1 MLMEPMTTA
10 TGVFVALEGGE
21 GAGKST
27 QAGRLAAWLRGEGY
41 EVVVTREPGGT
52 DIGASL
58 RSLLL
63 HPDSVVSDRTEALVY
78 AADRAEHVQS
88 LIRPA
93 LARGAVVV
101 TDRYTDSTLAYQ
113 GAGRGLDMGALKWL
127 CAWATQGLR
136 PHLTILLDIDPETG
150 LGRAGEHDRIESEPV
165 QFHARVRDHFLQ
177 LADGDP
183 DRYLVTSAIGDR
195 EETARS
201 VRAAVSPFLGQARR
215 TAE

>member
-1 MLMEPMTTA
+1 MTTA

-27 QAGRLAAWLRGEGY
+27 QARLLAEWLRGEGY
-41 EVVVTREPGGT
+41 EVVLTREPGGT
-52 DIGASL
+52 DIGAGL

-63 HPDSVVSDRTEALVY
+63 HPDAVVADRTEALVY

-113 GAGRGLDMGALKWL
+113 GAGRGLDMDALRWL
-127 CAWATQGLR
+127 CGWATQGLR

-150 LGRAGEHDRIESEPV
+150 LGRAGEHDRIESEPAE
-165 QFHARVRDHFLQ
+165 FHARVRDHFLQ
-177 LADGDP
+177 LADADP
-183 DRYLVTSAIGDR
+183 DRYLIASAVGDR

-201 VRAAVSPFLGQARR
+201 VRGAVSPFLRQAHRR
-215 TAE
+215 GE